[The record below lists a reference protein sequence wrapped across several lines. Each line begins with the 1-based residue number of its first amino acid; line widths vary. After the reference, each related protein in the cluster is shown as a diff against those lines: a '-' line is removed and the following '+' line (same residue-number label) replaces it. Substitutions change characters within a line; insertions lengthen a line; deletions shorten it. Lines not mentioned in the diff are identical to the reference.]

1 MQDTSRNVKR
11 ILIVEDEIPI
21 VELCRRVLTDCGFE
35 VDTVSSVKAAYE
47 TIERIKYD
55 IYLIDMRLPQIDG
68 TELYLWLEA
77 KRPELLKKVI
87 FTTGDVMNR
96 DTLDFLKKNKA
107 PLLEKPFSPDELKS
121 IIQQVMNPSR
131 DKV

>member
-1 MQDTSRNVKR
+1 MQDTSSNVKR

-21 VELCRRVLTDCGFE
+21 VELCRRVLADCGFE
-35 VDTVSSVKAAYE
+35 VDIASSVEAAYE
-47 TIERIKYD
+47 KIERIQYD

-77 KRPELLKKVI
+77 KHPELLKRVI

-96 DTLDFLKKNKA
+96 DTLDFLEKNKA
-107 PLLEKPFSPDELKS
+107 PVLEKPFSPDELKG
-121 IIQQVMNPSR
+121 IIKQVINPSQN
-131 DKV
+131 KS

>member
-1 MQDTSRNVKR
+1 MQDTSSNVKR

-21 VELCRRVLTDCGFE
+21 VELCRRVLADCGFE
-35 VDTVSSVKAAYE
+35 VDIASSVKAAYE
-47 TIERIKYD
+47 TIKRIQYD

-77 KRPELLKKVI
+77 KHPELLKKVI

-96 DTLDFLKKNKA
+96 DTLDFLEKNKS
-107 PLLEKPFSPDELKS
+107 PFLEKLFSPDELKS
-121 IIQQVMNPSR
+121 IIQQVINPSQN
-131 DKV
+131 KS

>member
-21 VELCRRVLTDCGFE
+21 VELCRRVLADCGFE
-35 VDTVSSVKAAYE
+35 VDTASSVKAAYE
-47 TIERIKYD
+47 TIERIQYD

-68 TELYLWLEA
+68 TELYQWLEA
-77 KRPELLKKVI
+77 KHPELLRKVI

-96 DTLDFLKKNKA
+96 DTLDFLEKNKA
-107 PLLEKPFSPDELKS
+107 PFLEKPFSPDELRS
-121 IIQQVMNPSR
+121 IIQQVMNNNT
-131 DKV
+131 V

>member
-1 MQDTSRNVKR
+1 MQDTSSNVKR
-11 ILIVEDEIPI
+11 VLIVEDEIPI
-21 VELCRRVLTDCGFE
+21 IEFCRRVLANCGFE
-35 VDTVSSVKAAYE
+35 VDTASSVKAAYE
-47 TIERIKYD
+47 TIKRIQYD

-77 KRPELLKKVI
+77 KHPELLKKVI

-107 PLLEKPFSPDELKS
+107 PLLEKPFSPDELRS
-121 IIQQVMNPSR
+121 IIQQVINNNT
-131 DKV
+131 V

>member
-1 MQDTSRNVKR
+1 MKDTSSNVKR
-11 ILIVEDEIPI
+11 VLIVEDEIPI
-21 VELCRRVLTDCGFE
+21 AEFCRRVLADCGFE
-35 VDTVSSVKAAYE
+35 VNTVSSVKAAYE
-47 TIERIKYD
+47 TIERIQYD

-77 KRPELLKKVI
+77 KHPELLKKVI

-107 PLLEKPFSPDELKS
+107 PVLEKPFSPDELKS
-121 IIQQVMNPSR
+121 IIKQVINPSQN
-131 DKV
+131 KS

>member
-1 MQDTSRNVKR
+1 MQNTRSNVKR
-11 ILIVEDEIPI
+11 VLIVGDEIPI
-21 VELCRRVLTDCGFE
+21 VEFCRRVLADCRFE
-35 VDTVSSVKAAYE
+35 VDIASSVKAAYE
-47 TIERIKYD
+47 TIEKTQYD

-77 KRPELLKKVI
+77 KHPELLKKVI

-107 PLLEKPFSPDELKS
+107 LVLEKPFSPDELKS
-121 IIQQVMNPSR
+121 IIKQVINPSR

>member
-1 MQDTSRNVKR
+1 MQDTSSNVKR
-11 ILIVEDEIPI
+11 VLIVEDEIPI
-21 VELCRRVLTDCGFE
+21 IEFCRRVLANCGFE
-35 VDTVSSVKAAYE
+35 VDTASSVKAAYE
-47 TIERIKYD
+47 TIKRIQYD

-77 KRPELLKKVI
+77 KHPELLKKVI

-107 PLLEKPFSPDELKS
+107 PVLEKPFSPDELKS
-121 IIQQVMNPSR
+121 IIQQVINKG
-131 DKV
+131 KVLF

>member
-11 ILIVEDEIPI
+11 VLIVEDETSII
-21 VELCRRVLTDCGFE
+21 EFCRRALTDCGFE
-35 VDTVSSVKAAYE
+35 VNTVSGVKAAYE
-47 TIERIKYD
+47 TIERTQYD

-77 KRPELLKKVI
+77 KHPELLKKVI

-107 PLLEKPFSPDELKS
+107 PLLEKPFSPDELRS
-121 IIQQVMNPSR
+121 IIQQVINNNT
-131 DKV
+131 V